1 MNQRQIA
8 QRWYRQ
14 QDSLVRQFVEQA
26 LPRLCAQLKPK
37 LVLLFGSRARGTARE
52 DSDLDIIV
60 VSQAFEGM
68 HFLKRMP
75 FVLRLVRF
83 PRHVDLLCYTPAEF
97 EQIQQVSSIVREAM
111 REGVVLY
118 QAEGS
123 LTTVS

>member
-14 QDSLVRQFVEQA
+14 QDLLVKQFIEQA
-26 LPRLCAQLKPK
+26 LPYQLY
-37 LVLLFGSRARGTARE
+37 
-52 DSDLDIIV
+52 
-60 VSQAFEGM
+60 
-68 HFLKRMP
+68 
-75 FVLRLVRF
+75 
-83 PRHVDLLCYTPAEF
+83 YTPAEF

-118 QAEGS
+118 QADGS